1 MTDPELDAADV
12 NRRWFVDYVLR
23 HARAT
28 GGLRVLDF
36 GCGSGETVALLRD
49 RGVDASGADVFYDGA
64 DWGDERLQRLL
75 REQAIRRI
83 GADGRLPFE
92 DRSFD
97 LVISDQVFEHI
108 EQLAPVVA
116 EIDRVLAPGGVSYHH
131 FPTRDGLREGH
142 IGIPLAHRLP
152 PGRLRFT
159 YTYGLRRAGFGKHK
173 DERPDPREWTGWK
186 LDWMDRY
193 CFYRSNAEISWLL
206 SKDHLV
212 VHRELDYAR
221 FRAAGRSGLRR
232 ILGVR
237 PLQPLL
243 QRLFQRLA
251 FTAVE
256 LRKR

>member
-1 MTDPELDAADV
+1 MSDPELDAAGV
-12 NRRWFVDYVLR
+12 NRSWFVDYVLR
-23 HARAT
+23 RGGADA
-28 GGLRVLDF
+28 GLRVLDF
-36 GCGSGETVALLRD
+36 GCGSGEVVALLRG
-49 RGVDASGADVFYDGA
+49 RGVEASGADVFYGGA
-64 DWGDERLQRLL
+64 DWEDERLQRLL
-75 REQAIRRI
+75 REGAIRHI
-83 GADGRLPFE
+83 DEDGRLPFE

-108 EQLAPVVA
+108 EQLERAVA

-152 PGRLRFT
+152 PGRLRFA
-159 YTYGLRRAGFGKHK
+159 YTYALRRAGFGKHK

-186 LDWMDRY
+186 LDWIDRY
-193 CFYRSNAEISWLL
+193 CFYRSNAEIGRLL
-206 SKDHLV
+206 SKDHLM

-221 FRAAGRSGLRR
+221 FRAAGRPGLRR
-232 ILGVR
+232 LLRVR

-243 QRLFQRLA
+243 QRVFQRLA

-256 LRKR
+256 LRER